1 MRVEIPRNYTD
12 LLIELGWI
20 VVIGIPSIIYL
31 LKFLWSSSFIAQI
44 IFIIL
49 ILLGKKT
56 NFE

>member
-49 ILLGKKT
+49 ILLGKKKE
-56 NFE
+56 F